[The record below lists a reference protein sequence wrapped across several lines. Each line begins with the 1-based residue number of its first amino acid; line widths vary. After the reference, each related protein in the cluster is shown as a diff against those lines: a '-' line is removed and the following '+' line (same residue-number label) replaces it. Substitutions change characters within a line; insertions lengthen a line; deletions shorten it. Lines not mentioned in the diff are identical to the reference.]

1 VPHNVDVDSAWG
13 TALIA
18 FAATI
23 LGAAISLFGG
33 RLQQKR
39 GEQVAEANRRTV
51 LRETGLE
58 RIAEELFAIIRHEES
73 IPHQHTP
80 AHEHLAWEK
89 TLREHLTRIE
99 MATLRLDDLELLA
112 VIHDMCSL
120 IKDWDRLQPAAW
132 PREVVTGAPQHA
144 IASIR
149 AHLTGMPL
157 PRPGRDI
164 QKLRAAREAADE
176 YERVAAE
183 ETRLATEEMRR
194 NSST

>member
-1 VPHNVDVDSAWG
+1 MDSAWG

-18 FAATI
+18 FAAAV
-23 LGAAISLFGG
+23 LSAAISLLGTW
-33 RLQQKR
+33 RLQKR
-39 GEQVAEANRRTV
+39 GEQVTEANRRTA
-51 LRETGLE
+51 LRETSLE
-58 RIAEELFAIIRHEES
+58 RIAEEFFAIIRHAES

-80 AHEHLAWEK
+80 AQEHLAWEK
-89 TLREHLTRIE
+89 TLQEHLTRIE
-99 MATLRLDDLELLA
+99 KATLRLDDPELLT

-120 IKDWDRLQPAAW
+120 ITDWDRLQPAAW

-157 PRPGRDI
+157 PPPGRDI
-164 QKLRAAREAADE
+164 QKLRAAREVADE

>member
-1 VPHNVDVDSAWG
+1 MDSAWG

-18 FAATI
+18 FAAT
-23 LGAAISLFGG
+23 LVGAAISLLGG
-33 RLQQKR
+33 MLQQKR

-51 LRETGLE
+51 LREAGLE
-58 RIAEELFAIIRHEES
+58 HVAQEFFGIVRHGES
-73 IPHQHTP
+73 VPRQETP
-80 AHEHLAWEK
+80 ASECAVWER
-89 TLREHLTRIE
+89 TLEEHLTRVE

-132 PREVVTGAPQHA
+132 PHEVVTGAPQHA

-157 PRPGRDI
+157 PREGRDI
-164 QKLRAAREAADE
+164 QKLRAAREVADE

-194 NSST
+194 NPST

>member
-1 VPHNVDVDSAWG
+1 MDSAWG

-18 FAATI
+18 FAAAI
-23 LGAAISLFGG
+23 LSAAISLLGTW
-33 RLQQKR
+33 RLQKR
-39 GEQVAEANRRTV
+39 GEQVTEANRRTA
-51 LRETGLE
+51 LREASLE
-58 RIAEELFAIIRHEES
+58 RIAEELFAITRHEES

-89 TLREHLTRIE
+89 TLQEHLIRIE
-99 MATLRLDDLELLA
+99 KATLRLDDLELLA

-120 IKDWDRLQPAAW
+120 LRDWDRLKPAAW
-132 PREVVTGAPQHA
+132 PREVVTAAPQHA
-144 IASIR
+144 IDSIR
-149 AHLTGMPL
+149 AHLTGKPL

-164 QKLRAAREAADE
+164 QKLRAARAAADE

>member
-1 VPHNVDVDSAWG
+1 MDSAWG

-18 FAATI
+18 LGGT
-23 LGAAISLFGG
+23 LVGAAVSLFGG
-33 RLQQKR
+33 IWQQRRNEK
-39 GEQVAEANRRTV
+39 VTEANRRTV
-51 LRETGLE
+51 LREASLE
-58 RIAEELFAIIRHEES
+58 RIAEELFAINRHAES

-89 TLREHLTRIE
+89 TLREHLIRIE
-99 MATLRLDDLELLA
+99 MATLRLDDPKLLA

-120 IKDWDRLQPAAW
+120 LRDWDRLQPDAW

-144 IASIR
+144 IDSIR
-149 AHLTGMPL
+149 AHLTGKPL

-164 QKLRAAREAADE
+164 QKLWAAREAADE